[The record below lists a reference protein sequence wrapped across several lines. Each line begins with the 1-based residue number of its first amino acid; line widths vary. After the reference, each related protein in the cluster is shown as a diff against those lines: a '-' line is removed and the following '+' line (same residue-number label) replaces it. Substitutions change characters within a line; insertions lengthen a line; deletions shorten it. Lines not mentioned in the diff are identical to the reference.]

1 MEMNLWI
8 NRVWNFKN
16 QTGIW
21 RNYCMELN
29 LGAEEYIE
37 GEMPKY
43 IEDVF
48 SEREAIPDG
57 VVVAVDISDP
67 LKEMD
72 DATIVFS
79 DKSVWILYFNGANV
93 VVEKIE
99 TDENDI
105 YFFKAVKEL
114 FEEAK
119 KNCEDKLCQFN
130 NLIECVTNRIKG
142 EKNG

>member
-8 NRVWNFKN
+8 NRVWNFEN

-29 LGAEEYIE
+29 LGAEEYME

-48 SEREAIPDG
+48 SEKKSLPDG
-57 VVVAVDISDP
+57 VVVAVDVSDP

-79 DKSVWILYFNGANV
+79 DKSVWILYFNGENV

-130 NLIECVTNRIKG
+130 NLIESVVDRIKG
-142 EKNG
+142 EENG